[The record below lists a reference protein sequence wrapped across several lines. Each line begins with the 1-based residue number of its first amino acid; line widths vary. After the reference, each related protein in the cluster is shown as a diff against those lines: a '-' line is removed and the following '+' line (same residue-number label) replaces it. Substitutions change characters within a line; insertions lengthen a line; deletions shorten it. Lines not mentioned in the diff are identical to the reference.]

1 MLLRTAPVSVAVDDV
16 PGDVV
21 EAVPN
26 GSVEAVAF
34 VPVALVLVEAFVAFD
49 ALVVVDGEL

>member
-1 MLLRTAPVSVAVDDV
+1 MLRAAPVSVAVDDV

-21 EAVPN
+21 EEVPY

-34 VPVALVLVEAFVAFD
+34 VPVALVLVEAFVEFD
-49 ALVVVDGEL
+49 ALVLVDGEL